1 MEDSNNGNIPRD
13 EVIKKE
19 ARGID
24 DYDFGEVQQVT
35 SEYVFTQKGLVN
47 MKWFQI
53 PKRLAQEFDGNKLV
67 LRVTEE
73 EAKLLYIKDEPPS
86 EEVEEESEST
96 VALVEERLEPQKKEV
111 IEEATILK
119 EPVRETKQM
128 DVSLTHEE
136 LILERKPVAEPR
148 PTDEKPV
155 ETRTEIKIP
164 LKREEIERYNT
175 VLCKRGSIVKKKPV
189 TETQNVTEE
198 VTSEKI
204 TEGSS
209 YNF

>member
-1 MEDSNNGNIPRD
+1 MESSNNGNIRWG

-24 DYDFGEVQQVT
+24 DYDLGEIQQVT
-35 SEYVFTQKGLVN
+35 SDYVLTQKGLVN
-47 MKWFQI
+47 MKWFEI

-67 LRVTEE
+67 LKVTEE
-73 EAKLLYIKDEPPS
+73 EAKNLYIKHESPLDDET
-86 EEVEEESEST
+86 EESEST
-96 VALVEERLEPQKKEV
+96 VPLVEERLEPQKKEV
-111 IEEATILK
+111 IEEATIVK
-119 EPVRETKQM
+119 EPVKETKQM

-136 LILERKPVAEPR
+136 LILERKPVTEST

-164 LKREEIERYNT
+164 LKREEIESTKQSY
-175 VLCKRGSIVKKKPV
+175 VKEEVIAKKKPV

-204 TEGSS
+204 TEG
-209 YNF
+209 